1 MPKIEWRRI
10 GMPSIATQMAQ
21 QQSGMTSYE
30 WGLLLLLS
38 TIWGGSFYFFAILIK
53 ELPVFTIV
61 FFRVF
66 LATIALWIVVF
77 ISGLKPPDSGPQWR
91 NYFVMG
97 LLNNVIPFSLIVW
110 GESKVAP
117 GLGAVLNAT
126 TPFFTVLV
134 AHVFTINERLSW
146 NRLTG
151 ALVGLLGVAGLVG
164 FDAIANLGGDFWYQ
178 MMFVVA
184 SVLYAL
190 SAIWARRFSNM
201 PPLVNA
207 ASQTAASSL
216 LLLPLMLFFDHPW
229 ALPMP
234 SNLAIFS
241 QIGLALLCTAVAYIL
256 FFTILKRAGSTNIS
270 LVTFLV
276 PISAIILGAALL
288 NEHITLNHIL
298 GMSVIGI
305 GLALIDGRI
314 PAKLLK
320 SVWR

>member
-1 MPKIEWRRI
+1 M
-10 GMPSIATQMAQ
+10 TQ
-21 QQSGMTSYE
+21 QQTGMTPYE

-38 TIWGGSFYFFAILIK
+38 AIWGGSFYFFAILIK

-61 FFRVF
+61 FLRVF
-66 LATIALWIVVF
+66 LATAVLWIVVLA
-77 ISGLKPPDSGPQWR
+77 SGLKPPDSWAKWK
-91 NYFVMG
+91 NYFIMG
-97 LLNNVIPFSLIVW
+97 TLNNVIPFSLIVW
-110 GESKVAP
+110 GESRVAP

-126 TPFFTVLV
+126 TPFFTVLL
-134 AHVFTINERLSW
+134 AHAFTMNERLTW

-151 ALVGLLGVAGLVG
+151 ALLGLFGVAALVG
-164 FDAIANLGGDFWYQ
+164 VDAIKSLGGDLIFQ
-178 MMFVVA
+178 LAFVLA
-184 SVLYAL
+184 SIFYGF
-190 SAIWARRFSNM
+190 SAIWARRFSDR

-229 ALPMP
+229 ALPVP

-241 QIGLALLCTAVAYIL
+241 QLGLSLLCTAVAYIL
-256 FFTILKRAGSTNIS
+256 FFTIIKRAGSTNIS

-298 GMSVIGI
+298 GMSVIGA

-314 PAKLLK
+314 PARVMQ
-320 SVWR
+320 SIRG